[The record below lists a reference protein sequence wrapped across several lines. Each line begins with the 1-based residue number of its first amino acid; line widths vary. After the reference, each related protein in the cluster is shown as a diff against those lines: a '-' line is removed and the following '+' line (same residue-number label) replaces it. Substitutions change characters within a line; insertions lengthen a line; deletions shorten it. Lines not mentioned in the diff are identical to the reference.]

1 MKAEYDL
8 SKGKRGRVNPFGP
21 EKVRITI
28 RLDRDLVDHFRN
40 KVRKA
45 GRGNYQTLINDALR
59 DQVQQPDLAQTLT
72 REVRAAL
79 RQKLK
84 KLRVSA

>member
-8 SKGKRGRVNPFGP
+8 SKNKRGRVNPLGP
-21 EKVRITI
+21 DKVRITI
-28 RLDRDLVDHFRN
+28 RLDRDLIEHFRD
-40 KVRKA
+40 KVREA

-59 DQVQQPDLAQTLT
+59 EQIQRPDLAETVT

-79 RQKLK
+79 RQELK